1 MNDKEKIRTLLTSAG
16 MLMEDASARLILQ
29 NDAPTL
35 LVTLLRETASSLVT
49 IATAVEVIERRQRL
63 SS

>member
-1 MNDKEKIRTLLTSAG
+1 MNDREKVRTLLTSAG

-29 NDAPTL
+29 TEVSAV
-35 LVTLLRETASSLVT
+35 LVGLLRETASSLLT
-49 IATAVEVIERRQRL
+49 IATAVEVIERRERL

>member
-63 SS
+63 SR